1 MSTII
6 SKVRLFVPL
15 DLTTIPEHM
24 SNDWR
29 DSLKSKAEGIDKK
42 RKLII
47 PDEMAYKT
55 KLAGPASEGYSP
67 FPSATFRSKSG
78 KSRQAI
84 VNAHA
89 ENVLN
94 TFNNYETKLLR
105 AFEEIEGEIGKRF
118 KESVDN
124 AVDLYVTRVAK
135 RTLPFTGEKTIGKSV
150 TGIAP
155 LWLTDDA
162 STERHIRGADQVL
175 QGGPTNIALISGGID
190 NRTGLKAALAQQ
202 LTKSGV
208 IIVTGRF
215 ETAQMSAENDAIN
228 AILKGLQDSTTYVP
242 FATGG
247 ASHCD
252 YIVVD
257 SKMFLEIQVSI
268 P

>member
-29 DSLKSKAEGIDKK
+29 DTLKSKAEVMDKK
-42 RKLII
+42 RKAVIA
-47 PDEMAYKT
+47 DEMDYKL
-55 KLAGPASEGYSP
+55 KLAGPSSRAYAP
-67 FPSATFRSKSG
+67 FPSPTFRSKSG

-84 VNAHA
+84 VNAQA
-89 ENVLN
+89 ENVMN

-105 AFEEIEGEIGKRF
+105 AFEEIEGEVGKRF

-124 AVDLYVTRVAK
+124 AVDLYATRVAK

-150 TGIAP
+150 SGIAP
-155 LWLTDDA
+155 LWLTGDET
-162 STERHIRGADQVL
+162 TESHIRGADQVL
-175 QGGPTNIALISGGID
+175 QGAEVNVALVSGGAD
-190 NRTGLKAALAQQ
+190 NRTALKAAIAQQ
-202 LTKSGV
+202 LTKSGS

-215 ETAQMSAENDAIN
+215 ETALMSAENDAIN
-228 AILKGLQDSTTYVP
+228 AIVKGLQDSTTYVP

>member
-29 DSLKSKAEGIDKK
+29 DSLKSKAEVMDKK
-42 RKLII
+42 RKEVIAN
-47 PDEMAYKT
+47 EMDYKL
-55 KLAGPASEGYSP
+55 KLAGPSSRAFAP
-67 FPSATFRSKSG
+67 FPSPTFRSKSG

-84 VNAHA
+84 VNAQA
-89 ENVLN
+89 ENILN

-105 AFEEIEGEIGKRF
+105 AFEEIEGEVGKRF

-155 LWLTDDA
+155 LWLTGDET
-162 STERHIRGADQVL
+162 TERHIRGADQ
-175 QGGPTNIALISGGID
+175 IISGGPVNVAQVTTVD
-190 NRTGLKAALAQQ
+190 TRTALKVALAQQ

-215 ETAQMSAENDAIN
+215 ETTQMSAENDGIN
-228 AILKGLQDSTTYVP
+228 AIIKGLQDSTTYVP

-247 ASHCD
+247 ASRCD

>member
-29 DSLKSKAEGIDKK
+29 DSLKSKAAVMDKK
-42 RKLII
+42 RKEII
-47 PDEMAYKT
+47 ANEMDYKL
-55 KLAGPASEGYSP
+55 KLAGPSSRAFAP
-67 FPSATFRSKSG
+67 FPSPTFRSKSG

-84 VNAHA
+84 VNAQA

-105 AFEEIEGEIGKRF
+105 AFEEIEGEVGKRF

-135 RTLPFTGEKTIGKSV
+135 RTLPFTGEKTIGISV
-150 TGIAP
+150 SGIAP
-155 LWLTDDA
+155 RWLTDEPTA
-162 STERHIRGADQVL
+162 EGRIRGADIVMS
-175 QGGPTNIALISGGID
+175 GGPVNVAQVTTVDTRTAL
-190 NRTGLKAALAQQ
+190 KVALAQQ

-208 IIVTGRF
+208 IIVTNKF
-215 ETAQMSAENDAIN
+215 LSAITAAENDTIN
-228 AILKGLQDSTTYVP
+228 AIIKGLQDSTTYVP

-252 YIVVD
+252 YILVD

>member
-29 DSLKSKAEGIDKK
+29 DTLKSKAEVMDKK
-42 RKLII
+42 RKAVIAN
-47 PDEMAYKT
+47 EMDYKL
-55 KLAGPASEGYSP
+55 KLAGPSSRAFAP
-67 FPSATFRSKSG
+67 FPSPTFRSKSG

-84 VNAHA
+84 VNAQA
-89 ENVLN
+89 ENILN

-105 AFEEIEGEIGKRF
+105 AFEEIEGEVGRRY

-155 LWLTDDA
+155 LWLTGDER
-162 STERHIRGADQVL
+162 TERHLRGADQVM
-175 QGGPTNIALISGGID
+175 SGGAVNVAQVTTVD
-190 NRTGLKAALAQQ
+190 TRTALKVALAQQ
-202 LTKSGV
+202 LTKGGV

-215 ETAQMSAENDAIN
+215 EATLMSAENDAIN
-228 AILKGLQDSTTYVP
+228 AIVKGLQDSTTYVP
-242 FATGG
+242 FATAG

-257 SKMFLEIQVSI
+257 SKMFLEIQVSV

>member
-29 DSLKSKAEGIDKK
+29 DTLKSKAEVMDKK
-42 RKLII
+42 RKEVIAN
-47 PDEMAYKT
+47 EMDYKL
-55 KLAGPASEGYSP
+55 KLAGPSSRAYAP
-67 FPSATFRSKSG
+67 FPSPTFRSKSG

-84 VNAHA
+84 VNAQA
-89 ENVLN
+89 ENVLA
-94 TFNNYETKLLR
+94 TFNNYETKLLK
-105 AFEEIEGEIGKRF
+105 AFEEIEGEVGKRF

-124 AVDLYVTRVAK
+124 AVDLYATRVAK

-150 TGIAP
+150 SGIAP
-155 LWLTDDA
+155 LWLTGDE
-162 STERHIRGADQVL
+162 TTQRHLRGADQVL
-175 QGGPTNIALISGGID
+175 QGAEVNVALLIGGVD
-190 NRTGLKAALAQQ
+190 NRTALKAAIAQQ
-202 LTKSGV
+202 LTKGGV
-208 IIVTGRF
+208 IIVTGKF
-215 ETAQMSAENDAIN
+215 EATLTSLENDAIN
-228 AILKGLQDSTTYVP
+228 AVIKGLQDSTTYVP

-252 YIVVD
+252 YILVD
-257 SKMFLEIQVSI
+257 GKMFLEIQVAI

>member
-29 DSLKSKAEGIDKK
+29 DSLKNKAEVIDKK

-47 PDEMAYKT
+47 PDEMAYKL

-67 FPSATFRSKSG
+67 FPSPTFRSKSG
-78 KSRQAI
+78 KSRDAI
-84 VNAHA
+84 VGAHA

-105 AFEEIEGEIGKRF
+105 AFEEIEGEVGKRF

-124 AVDLYVTRVAK
+124 AVDLYVSRVAK
-135 RTLPFTGEKTIGKSV
+135 RTLPFTGEKTIGISV
-150 TGIAP
+150 SGIAP
-155 LWLTDDA
+155 FWLTDNPT
-162 STERHIRGADQVL
+162 TEGRIRGADQVIA
-175 QGGPTNIALISGGID
+175 GGPVQVALVSGGVD
-190 NRTGLKAALAQQ
+190 NRTALKTALAQQ
-202 LTKSGV
+202 LTKCGV
-208 IIVTGRF
+208 IIVTNKF
-215 ETAQMSAENDAIN
+215 LPAITAAENDGIN
-228 AILKGLQDSTTYVP
+228 AIIKGLQDSTTYVP

-252 YIVVD
+252 YIVID